1 MSGEA
6 RRERILDFLCEQE
19 TVSLE
24 ELARRFGVS
33 KMTIHRDVDR
43 LVEMRCVR
51 RVRGGVT
58 VLPSVVFE
66 SNFTYRQRKNRDAK
80 AALARRVAELIEP
93 GMTVVLDD
101 STTTTALAEL
111 LPERKPLTIITNA
124 ASLLASLCRQEDIAV
139 ICPGGRYDP
148 VTDAFLGLECEL
160 AMERLRADLG
170 VFSTAGVHGV
180 SAYLHDNALVRAKMA
195 MKASV
200 DRAVLAFDH
209 GKFGKSALHF
219 FARLDTFDHVF
230 TTEGAEP
237 ERIETLLEAGVPV
250 ELVPLRKTASGH
262 REERRRA

>member
-1 MSGEA
+1 MSGET
-6 RRERILDFLCEQE
+6 RRELILDFLCERE
-19 TVSLE
+19 TASLE

-66 SNFTYRQRKNRDAK
+66 SNFTYRKRKNREAK
-80 AALARRVAELIEP
+80 TALAKRVAELIEP

-101 STTTTALAEL
+101 STTTTALAEWV
-111 LPERKPLTIITNA
+111 PERKPLTIITNA
-124 ASLLASLCRQEDIAV
+124 ASLLTTLCRQEDIAV

-160 AMERLRADLG
+160 TMERLRADLG
-170 VFSTAGVHGV
+170 IFSTAGVHGG
-180 SAYLHDNALVRAKMA
+180 SAYLHDNALVRAKLA

-219 FARLDTFDHVF
+219 FARLDDFDRVF
-230 TTEGAEP
+230 TTEGAELD
-237 ERIETLLEAGVPV
+237 RIENLLQDGVPIEV
-250 ELVPLRKTASGH
+250 VSLGETGGEN
-262 REERRRA
+262 REEKQRA